1 MDKEI
6 IRMKRLA
13 GILTE
18 GVMAVPGI
26 GEQSESEMQT
36 QATAAVNQGDADFDI
51 SQGGLEEGEQTCNE
65 CGSVMYEGH
74 ACGSDSIEEAKTRSK
89 KPERFDA
96 TELAAAWGGHQ
107 VPEPGKEPGTVSV
120 QHKTPPFSDKE
131 DDENDEVKEGAW
143 DTVKDISRRAANII
157 APDDET
163 LLRDLQRRAGITPE
177 DPHVYAKQLARD
189 NPEDPAGNF
198 VRGGQDLDIFK
209 ETEESINEEY
219 MSAEQ
224 AESIMRDYAR
234 MGLLHIEHQDDVLRR
249 LSDSQLDELRTAL
262 SILIREY
269 DLVPSLS
276 EKYLQAYRNIE
287 YHLGDRKSLRGLN
300 ESQELSEK
308 KMKAKHKTKEK
319 KLKKKYDKSGMKKS
333 MMKQYGKEKGK
344 QVYFA
349 KIRGEAMKESSEF
362 DQVFNLDDLDITIAE
377 SLYALDEAYDLNN
390 GYEDRHYAVGDDYFP
405 DGADS
410 PVVDEVGPS
419 GARQGD
425 NPEQKKMQVATE
437 SVHRELVYEYRKFL
451 KESS

>member
-36 QATAAVNQGDADFDI
+36 QSTAAVNQGDAEFDI

-65 CGSVMYEGH
+65 CGIVMYEGH
-74 ACGSDSIEEAKTRSK
+74 SCGSDSMEEAKTRST
-89 KPERFDA
+89 KPERFSSKDI
-96 TELAAAWGGHQ
+96 EGVWGGHR

-120 QHKTPPFSDKE
+120 QHKTPPFSDK
-131 DDENDEVKEGAW
+131 DDEDKEKVDEAY
-143 DTVKDISRRAANII
+143 
-157 APDDET
+157 
-163 LLRDLQRRAGITPE
+163 ITPE
-177 DPHVYAKQLARD
+177 
-189 NPEDPAGNF
+189 
-198 VRGGQDLDIFK
+198 
-209 ETEESINEEY
+209 
-219 MSAEQ
+219 Q
-224 AESIMRDYAR
+224 AEDVVLEYER
-234 MGLLHIEHQDDVLRR
+234 MGLFDIEHQDDVLRG
-249 LSDSQLDELRTAL
+249 LSDSQLDELKTAL
-262 SILIREY
+262 AMLIREY